1 MTYIGYLNQ
10 FWEAH
15 EEYMF
20 PSTEIALYAYLL
32 NDCNRRN
39 WKMPFACSTV
49 IICEK
54 LRISK
59 QALLTARQQLAEAG
73 LIRFTDG
80 RSRFTPSKYTLLNLT
95 DDLTV
100 KRTDNMT
107 LYYTKDID
115 SRKPERE
122 KVIPTVDEVESYMAS
137 CVITDGY
144 VLKTGLSQ
152 RFHDY
157 YESKGWM
164 VGNSPMSDWQA
175 SARKWTK
182 DKQNLIKK
190 NEGTDKCNKEYER
203 VDNRAEARYF
213 IEELEKRSLSAT
225 NGE

>member
-20 PSTEIALYAYLL
+20 PSTVIALYAYLL

-54 LRISK
+54 LHISK

-225 NGE
+225 NG

>member
-1 MTYIGYLNQ
+1 
-10 FWEAH
+10 
-15 EEYMF
+15 
-20 PSTEIALYAYLL
+20 
-32 NDCNRRN
+32 
-39 WKMPFACSTV
+39 
-49 IICEK
+49 
-54 LRISK
+54 
-59 QALLTARQQLAEAG
+59 
-73 LIRFTDG
+73 
-80 RSRFTPSKYTLLNLT
+80 
-95 DDLTV
+95 
-100 KRTDNMT
+100 
-107 LYYTKDID
+107 
-115 SRKPERE
+115 
-122 KVIPTVDEVESYMAS
+122 MAS

-225 NGE
+225 NG